1 MNISLVVFFSIF
13 AGLKINHQSMKSN
26 RFIHL
31 LSCAAIALVF
41 SLIAIG
47 CHNSDKNMEAIS
59 VTRNFANSNWTF
71 EEQVMDMPFTI
82 TDTTKDYSIEFVL
95 NYDTARIEVEQL
107 PVTVTLRFP
116 DGQET
121 YVTSLFDFNQDVN
134 KSFVATGNGNTCNM
148 NLVAFPRKS
157 LSQSGEYHVIFYRK
171 AEKYDNYGFHSLTM
185 KVIPLKKNKN

>member
-1 MNISLVVFFSIF
+1 MKNTRIQLFPLISILLFSFVILVS
-13 AGLKINHQSMKSN
+13 
-26 RFIHL
+26 
-31 LSCAAIALVF
+31 
-41 SLIAIG
+41 G
-47 CHNSDKNMEAIS
+47 CHNSDKNMETIS

-95 NYDTARIEVEQL
+95 NYDTARIEIEQL

-121 YVTSLFDFNQDVN
+121 YVTSLFDFNQNAN

>member
-1 MNISLVVFFSIF
+1 MIFFLFSRALIQIRNHLFVEMKNTRFQHFPLISILFLSLTILVT
-13 AGLKINHQSMKSN
+13 GCNNSN
-26 RFIHL
+26 
-31 LSCAAIALVF
+31 
-41 SLIAIG
+41 
-47 CHNSDKNMEAIS
+47 KNMESIS
-59 VTRNFANSNWTF
+59 VTRNFANSNWNF

-121 YVTSLFDFNQDVN
+121 YVTSLFDFNQDAN
-134 KSFVATGNGNTCNM
+134 KSFVAAGNGSTCNM

-157 LSQSGEYHVIFYRK
+157 LNQSGEYHIIFYRK
-171 AEKYDNYGFHSLTM
+171 AVKYDNYGFNSLTL
-185 KVIPLKKNKN
+185 KVNPLKKNKN

>member
-1 MNISLVVFFSIF
+1 
-13 AGLKINHQSMKSN
+13 
-26 RFIHL
+26 
-31 LSCAAIALVF
+31 
-41 SLIAIG
+41 
-47 CHNSDKNMEAIS
+47 MESIS
-59 VTRNFANSNWTF
+59 VTRNFANSNWNF

-121 YVTSLFDFNQDVN
+121 YVTSLFDFNQDAN
-134 KSFVATGNGNTCNM
+134 KSFVAAGNGSTCNM

-157 LSQSGEYHVIFYRK
+157 LNQSGEYHIIFYRK
-171 AEKYDNYGFHSLTM
+171 AVKYDNYGFNSLTL
-185 KVIPLKKNKN
+185 KVNPLKKNKN